1 MNGSMYG
8 NANGYGQSYPMNYG
22 SPYGGSFG
30 FPYGDG
36 YGSPFGSGYGMQG
49 YGNPFGGGYGGG
61 YGMQPQFGGF
71 GMQPFQ
77 GGSMFGSGAKGSMP
91 MQSNGMP
98 NFAAKGGQP
107 SPATPLVTLGQ
118 SGTTSPSPN
127 FPNLVGHEMGPGM
140 PVGTPTTPNTLA
152 GTTTP
157 NPNLLSGGNPM
168 GPVAPPQ
175 MQTPLPQAAPPM
187 SPVSALPQTPSFGS
201 ALNVMNKFNP
211 GFNSSLPGIPSF
223 VGRIGG
229 FR

>member
-98 NFAAKGGQP
+98 NFAAKGAQQAPQQQPGMAPTGGPVNQLP
-107 SPATPLVTLGQ
+107 SPISPPPQPLLGG
-118 SGTTSPSPN
+118 SAPVGAPTSPN
-127 FPNLVGHEMGPGM
+127 
-140 PVGTPTTPNTLA
+140 TP
-152 GTTTP
+152 
-157 NPNLLSGGNPM
+157 
-168 GPVAPPQ
+168 PP
-175 MQTPLPQAAPPM
+175 MQTPLTQAAPPI
-187 SPVSALPQTPSFGS
+187 SPVSALPQTPSFGG

-223 VGRIGG
+223 GGRIGG